1 MLRRQ
6 SEKLAFPWNN
16 SYDHSILRPKFST
29 CFCPTRMEKDYLWDC
44 CSFPAVMLGGHSPIH
59 CSLSSII
66 RERWGEHR
74 KPLIHTLWVQ
84 LLYEWQLKFRN
95 LITQRQQQFREDA
108 KRDKKIPFLC
118 LISPAQ
124 IGNRDD
130 PCTLELPH
138 IMERSTTTTTTPLYH
153 TAGIRK
159 NKFFGTFWGNRWWK
173 SGEILFCPLWW

>member
-29 CFCPTRMEKDYLWDC
+29 CFCPTRMGKDYLWDC

-108 KRDKKIPFLC
+108 KRDKKIPSLFPAWFLQHRLETGMIRALLSF
-118 LISPAQ
+118 LILW
-124 IGNRDD
+124 RDLR
-130 PCTLELPH
+130 PQPQLHCITLQ
-138 IMERSTTTTTTPLYH
+138 
-153 TAGIRK
+153 G
-159 NKFFGTFWGNRWWK
+159 
-173 SGEILFCPLWW
+173 